1 MKQTKEKRERHLN
14 KKVYEKNNCF
24 GIIKYCFLL
33 TYGKIILNYKIKVI
47 ETSFLKTAFFS

>member
-24 GIIKYCFLL
+24 GIIKYCLLL